1 MQKEKKWFL
10 AVVVIV
16 VVAAVSSI
24 VTYAVTKHKMNTGE
38 IYLKNDSY
46 AELMQYYELKNVRE
60 ILAEHY
66 AEEISDAR
74 QETLVQGA
82 VGGMMRALGDGYSAF
97 YTAEEYDAYFDEQ
110 LDGSFIAQGMLLEWN
125 ESTGYPVVRQV
136 FADTAAY
143 EAGISAGDTIL
154 SVEGKSTYGKEIGIT
169 LGYIRGV
176 EGTSV
181 TLRLKRGAQEKE
193 QTLVRTEAAVQ
204 VVYTGT
210 ATDKAGYIRIV
221 EFTGNCAEELAEAL
235 RSMQDEK
242 AEALVLDLRGVRG
255 GYIREAAEAAN
266 LLLDKGQIATSVRQG
281 QEGMRWESDAEVEST
296 LPIVVLTDGATS
308 GVAEVFAAA
317 LQDRGRAQVA
327 GQTTRGQAAST
338 AIFKVPSTGSMV
350 KLVTAYYVSPNGRQI
365 QGQGVAPDV
374 ALELGDGSAEAEAA
388 LLAEA
393 AALVLSE

>member
-10 AVVVIV
+10 AAAVIV

-66 AEEISDAR
+66 AEEIPDAR

-125 ESTGYPVVRQV
+125 ESTGYPVVKQV

-143 EAGISAGDTIL
+143 EAGVLAGDTIL
-154 SVEGKSTYGKEIGIT
+154 SVEGKSTYGKELSIT

-193 QTLVRTEAAVQ
+193 QTLVRTGAAVQ
-204 VVYTGT
+204 VVYTAT
-210 ATDKAGYIRIV
+210 ATDKVGYIRIV
-221 EFTGNCAEELAEAL
+221 EFTGNCAEELAAAL
-235 RSMQDEK
+235 KSMQDEK
-242 AEALVLDLRGVRG
+242 AEAVVLDLRGVRG
-255 GYIREAAEAAN
+255 GYIREAAEAAD
-266 LLLDKGQIATSVRQG
+266 LLLDKGLIATSVRQG
-281 QEGMRWESDAEVEST
+281 QEGMRWESDGEVQSS
-296 LPIVVLTDGATS
+296 LPMVLLTDGATS
-308 GVAEVFAAA
+308 GMAEVFAAA

-393 AALVLSE
+393 AALVLPE

>member
-24 VTYAVTKHKMNTGE
+24 VTYAVTKHKMSTGE

-97 YTAEEYDAYFDEQ
+97 YTAEEYDTYFDEQ

-154 SVEGKSTYGKEIGIT
+154 SVEGKSAYGKEIGIT

-221 EFTGNCAEELAEAL
+221 EFTGNCAEELAAAL

-296 LPIVVLTDGATS
+296 LPVVVLTDGATS

>member
-24 VTYAVTKHKMNTGE
+24 VTYAVTKHKMSTGE

-97 YTAEEYDAYFDEQ
+97 YTAEEYDTYFDEQ

-210 ATDKAGYIRIV
+210 ATDKAGYIR
-221 EFTGNCAEELAEAL
+221 
-235 RSMQDEK
+235 
-242 AEALVLDLRGVRG
+242 
-255 GYIREAAEAAN
+255 EAAEAAN

-296 LPIVVLTDGATS
+296 LPVVVLTDGATS

>member
-24 VTYAVTKHKMNTGE
+24 VTYAVTKRKMNTGE

-169 LGYIRGV
+169 LGHIRGV

-221 EFTGNCAEELAEAL
+221 EFTGNCAEELATAL

-242 AEALVLDLRGVRG
+242 AEALVIDLRGVRG